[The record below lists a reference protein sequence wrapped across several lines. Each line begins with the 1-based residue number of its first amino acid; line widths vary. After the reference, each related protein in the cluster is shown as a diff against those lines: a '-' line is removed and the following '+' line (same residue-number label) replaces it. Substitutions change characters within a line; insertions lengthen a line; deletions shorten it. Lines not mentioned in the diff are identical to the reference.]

1 MPDGYRLKRTGL
13 PVAADA
19 QEAQPDGRNGP
30 LETYEEISG
39 GEVDL
44 TELNYADA
52 LQTLWYWVDTNSI
65 YITDGKPNTAGADYP
80 RITVDTS
87 TNSPSLWFND
97 ESTDTWVSRFMTDVV
112 GTLETVAGG
121 ASNGGITIEG
131 PSIEGPGGKVINFT
145 GARISFAEAVDLNS
159 GNSRIRDDNS
169 FGFGTG
175 RDITFFYQS
184 NNNQIIVR
192 DTVNNS
198 NLASI
203 PVGGPIDFADLTV
216 QNDAPL
222 LDNNNSVTLSNT
234 SYNPVTEN
242 EYGNRLN
249 GLTSWNETGTAV
261 QGQAA
266 RIVSY
271 TLTSNET
278 LDLRRASLIKAST
291 EPVPSG
297 VDLVLVSGNESG
309 GYTVEQTLISG
320 DGSSLHNPTDNLP
333 GDISPNSETTY
344 TIAVDN
350 GRFGSGAADSA
361 EPTFE
366 STGTILV
373 T

>member
-97 ESTDTWVSRFMTDVV
+97 ESTDSWVSRFATDIM

-121 ASNGGITIEG
+121 ASNGGLTI
-131 PSIEGPGGKVINFT
+131 SNNKISGPGNKEINFGGGLVSVLGGIGLSGDSRVFDDNFLRFGT
-145 GARISFAEAVDLNS
+145 NKEYGLIYDS
-159 GNSRIRDDNS
+159 GNSSFVIRD
-169 FGFGTG
+169 
-175 RDITFFYQS
+175 IP
-184 NNNQIIVR
+184 NNN
-192 DTVNNS
+192 TV
-198 NLASI
+198 ASF
-203 PVGGPIDFADLTV
+203 PSGGTPNFSSLNVSGT
-216 QNDAPL
+216 APL
-222 LDNNNSVTLSNT
+222 LDKNNTVTLGNT

-320 DGSSLHNPTDNLP
+320 DGTSLHNPTDNLP

-350 GRFGSGAADSA
+350 GRFGSGAADNA